1 MAQYDFSGYATKHGI
16 KCSDGRIINKGAFN
30 DCNGARVPLVFQHN
44 HTDPNK
50 VLGYV
55 DLEVRDDGVYAR
67 GSFND
72 TPNGRNAKSMVEH
85 GDITY
90 LSIYAN
96 QLKQN
101 GPNVVHGNIREVSLV
116 LAGANPG
123 ARIDNLSIS
132 HGEYDEEVEDEAII
146 YSGLSIKME
155 ENPIQ
160 HADDGEVTIGSLFQ
174 SAMKKLDE
182 REQNAVYATIAAALG
197 DNGEMEQSEEEGD
210 DDMSWNAFEQD
221 QTAQNQ
227 SLSHDAIQAIFSDAQ
242 KYGSLKDAVLAH
254 AQDYGITNIDMLFP
268 DAKEINGTHPE
279 WIKRKTEWVSKVL
292 NGCHHS
298 PFSRIKMTYADITA
312 DEARAKG
319 YIKGNL
325 KKEEF
330 FNLTRRQIGPC
341 TIYKKQKLDRDDIID
356 ITDFDVV
363 SWIKSEMRI
372 MLDEEIARAI
382 LIGDGREIDD
392 EDKINENCLIPILK
406 EHELYAIHVVLP
418 ASAKPEEEVESF
430 IRVMEDFEGTGTP
443 NLYTSKHNLIGWRL
457 MKDNNGR
464 YIYDNDKQI
473 ADKIGIGDIVDVD
486 ILKNHK
492 LPNGNTLVGI
502 IVNLADY
509 TIGTDKGGQIAFF
522 DDFDIDYNQYK
533 YLYETRISGA
543 LTKLKSA
550 VIIEKGSGTPE
561 AGVGPGLEPPTNWT
575 TENGGSTSTP
585 DTPGTPPESG
595 DGDDESKGR
604 RFRRGM

>member
-1 MAQYDFSGYATKHGI
+1 MAQYDFSGYATRHGVR
-16 KCSDGRIINKGAFN
+16 CSDGRIINKGAFD
-30 DCNGARVPLVFQHN
+30 DCNGVRVPLVFQHN
-44 HTDPNK
+44 HSDPSH
-50 VLGYV
+50 VLGHM
-55 DLEVRDDGVYAR
+55 DLEVREDGVYGY

-72 TPNGRNAKSMVEH
+72 TENGRNAKQMVEH

-101 GPNVVHGNIREVSLV
+101 GPNVVHGKIREVSLV

-155 ENPIQ
+155 DNVIR
-160 HADDGEVTIGSLFQ
+160 HADDGDITIGDLFDR
-174 SAMKKLDE
+174 AMGKLDE
-182 REQNAVYATIAAALG
+182 REQNAIYATIAAALG
-197 DNGEMEQSEEEGD
+197 EGGDMEQSEDMED
-210 DDMSWNAFEQD
+210 DDMSWNAFEEQGVE
-221 QTAQNQ
+221 QGVT
-227 SLSHDAIQAIFSDAQ
+227 LSHDAINAIFADAQ
-242 KYGSLKDAVLAH
+242 RCGSLKDSVLAH
-254 AQDYGITNIDMLFP
+254 AADYGIENIDMLFP

-356 ITDFDVV
+356 ITSFDVV
-363 SWIKSEMRI
+363 AWIKGEMRL

-382 LIGDGREIDD
+382 LLGDGREVDD
-392 EDKINENCLIPILK
+392 DDKINENCLIPILK
-406 EHELYAIHVVLP
+406 EHELYATHTVL
-418 ASAKPEEEVESF
+418 AANAKPEEEVEAL

-443 NLYTSKHNLIGWRL
+443 TLYTSKRNLIDWRL

-464 YIYDNDKQI
+464 YIYDNDQQI
-473 ADKIGIGDIVDVD
+473 ANKIGIGSIVDVD
-486 ILKNHK
+486 IMKNFK

-509 TIGTDKGGQIAFF
+509 TIGTDKGGQIEFF

-533 YLYETRISGA
+533 YLYETRISGC

-550 VIIEKGSGTPE
+550 VIVEKGSAKPD
-561 AGVGPGLEPPTNWT
+561 AGVGPELEPPTNWT
-575 TENGGSTSTP
+575 AANGGSAKPTTP
-585 DTPGTPPESG
+585 ETPGTGESG
-595 DGDDESKGR
+595 GGSTRSR
-604 RFRRGM
+604 RM

>member
-1 MAQYDFSGYATKHGI
+1 MAQYDFSGYATRHGVR
-16 KCSDGRIINKGAFN
+16 CSDGRIINKGAFD
-30 DCNGARVPLVFQHN
+30 DCNGIRVPLVFQHN
-44 HTDPNK
+44 HSDPSH
-50 VLGYV
+50 VLGHM
-55 DLEVRDDGVYAR
+55 DLEVRDDGVYGY

-72 TPNGRNAKSMVEH
+72 TTNGRNAKQMVKH

-101 GPNVVHGNIREVSLV
+101 GPNVVHGKIREVSLV

-155 ENPIQ
+155 DNVIQ
-160 HADDGEVTIGSLFQ
+160 HADDSDVTIGDLFDQ
-174 SAMKKLDE
+174 AMKKLDE
-182 REQNAVYATIAAALG
+182 REQNAIYATIAAALG
-197 DNGEMEQSEEEGD
+197 GDDDMEQSD
-210 DDMSWNAFEQD
+210 DMEDDNMSWNAFEEQGVE
-221 QTAQNQ
+221 QGVA
-227 SLSHDAIQAIFSDAQ
+227 LSHDAINAIFEDAQ
-242 KYGSLKDAVLAH
+242 RCGSLKDSVLAH
-254 AQDYGITNIDMLFP
+254 AANYGITNIDMLFP
-268 DAKEINGTHPE
+268 DATEINGAHPE

-292 NGCHHS
+292 DGCHHS

-330 FNLTRRQIGPC
+330 FNLTRRQVGPC

-356 ITDFDVV
+356 VTSFDVV
-363 SWIKSEMRI
+363 AWIKGEMR
-372 MLDEEIARAI
+372 MVLDEEIARAI
-382 LIGDGREIDD
+382 LIGDGREVDD
-392 EDKINENCLIPILK
+392 DDKINENCLIPILK
-406 EHELYAIHVVLP
+406 EHELYATHTVLS
-418 ASAKPEEEVESF
+418 ASAKPEEEVEAL

-443 NLYTSKHNLIGWRL
+443 TLYTSKKNLIDWRL

-464 YIYDNDKQI
+464 YIYDNDQQI
-473 ADKIGIGDIVDVD
+473 ANKIGIGSIVDVD
-486 ILKNHK
+486 VMKNFK

-502 IVNLADY
+502 IVNLVDY
-509 TIGTDKGGQIAFF
+509 TIGTDKGGKVEFF

-533 YLYETRISGA
+533 YLYETRISGC

-550 VIIEKGSGTPE
+550 VIVEKGSGKPE
-561 AGVGPGLEPPTNWT
+561 AGVGPELKPATNWT
-575 TENGGSTSTP
+575 SENGGSSDSAKP
-585 DTPGTPPESG
+585 DAPSEGEGSGGNGGTRS
-595 DGDDESKGR
+595 R
-604 RFRRGM
+604 RM

>member
-1 MAQYDFSGYATKHGI
+1 MAKYDFSGYATRHGVR
-16 KCSDGRIINKGAFN
+16 CSDGRIINKGAFD
-30 DCNGARVPLVFQHN
+30 DCNGVRVPLVFQHN
-44 HTDPNK
+44 HTDPTH
-50 VLGYV
+50 VLGHM
-55 DLEVRDDGVYAR
+55 DLEVRDDGVYGY

-72 TPNGRNAKSMVEH
+72 TENGRNAKQMVEH

-101 GPNVVHGNIREVSLV
+101 GPNVVHGRIREVSLV

-123 ARIDNLSIS
+123 ARIDNISIS
-132 HGEYDEEVEDEAII
+132 HGEYDEEMEDEAII

-155 ENPIQ
+155 ADTLQ
-160 HADDGEVTIGSLFQ
+160 HADGEDVTIGALFDQ
-174 SAMKKLDE
+174 AMNKLDE
-182 REQNAVYATIAAALG
+182 REQNAIYATIAAALG
-197 DNGEMEQSEEEGD
+197 DDDMEQSDDMED
-210 DDMSWNAFEQD
+210 DDMSWNAFEESATSQE
-221 QTAQNQ
+221 TT
-227 SLSHDAIQAIFSDAQ
+227 LSHDAIQKIFSDAQ
-242 KYGSLKDAVLAH
+242 RFGSLKDSVLAH
-254 AQDYGITNIDMLFP
+254 AQEYGITNIDMLFP

-279 WIKRKTEWVSKVL
+279 WIKRKTEWVDKVL

-356 ITDFDVV
+356 VTSFDVV
-363 SWIKSEMRI
+363 AWIKAEMRM
-372 MLDEEIARAI
+372 MLNEEIARAI
-382 LIGDGREIDD
+382 LVGDGREVDD

-406 EHELYAIHVVLP
+406 EHELYATHAVLP
-418 ASAKPEEEVESF
+418 ATAKPEEEVESL
-430 IRVMEDFEGTGTP
+430 IRIMEDFEGTGTP
-443 NLYTSKHNLIGWRL
+443 TLYTSKRNLIDWRL

-464 YIYDNDKQI
+464 YIYDNDQQI
-473 ADKIGIGDIVDVD
+473 ANKIGIGGIVDVD
-486 ILKNHK
+486 ILKNFK

-509 TIGTDKGGQIAFF
+509 TIGTDKGGQIEFF

-533 YLYETRISGA
+533 YLYETRISGC

-550 VIIEKGSGTPE
+550 VIVEKGSATPD
-561 AGVGPGLEPPTNWT
+561 AGVGPELKPPTNWT
-575 TENGGSTSTP
+575 SQNGGSTTK
-585 DTPGTPPESG
+585 PESPPSG
-595 DGDDESKGR
+595 DEDEDKGNESGGT
-604 RFRRGM
+604 RFRRK